1 MKSTPKGHKR
11 ARPNDLRSEYRFDY
25 NQARPNR
32 FAKAMGPGTVA
43 VVLDPD
49 VAAVFH
55 SSQSV
60 NVLLRSVIKAVP
72 QPGEPSTRRSTA
84 ENNAA
89 QAIADP
95 ALKA

>member
-1 MKSTPKGHKR
+1 MKVTRRSGRR
-11 ARPNDLRSEYRFDY
+11 AGPDGLRSEYQFDY
-25 NQARPNR
+25 AKAKPNR
-32 FAKAMGPGTVA
+32 FAKRMGPGTVA

-72 QPGEPSTRRSTA
+72 KAGEPATRRR
-84 ENNAA
+84 
-89 QAIADP
+89 
-95 ALKA
+95 KAG

>member
-1 MKSTPKGHKR
+1 MPGERPRQNESAMKSTQRSRKR
-11 ARPNDLRSEYRFDY
+11 ARPNELRPDYQFDY
-25 NQARPNR
+25 DQAKPNR
-32 FAKAMGPGTVA
+32 FAKQMGPGTVA

-72 QPGEPSTRRSTA
+72 KSRESSTRR
-84 ENNAA
+84 
-89 QAIADP
+89 Q
-95 ALKA
+95 KAG